1 MYNEY
6 GNNYKQALALY
17 NHYVATCPK
26 FVETIN
32 VRRCKRT
39 RSKKDCGAMMAS
51 FDLTVVSFPFSRA
64 AVQADL
70 QATHE
75 PRVAAHYSRAAN
87 TPLQSPAPGT
97 HTHCRTFICSFHQI
111 LIYLYDLNYS
121 YKTIFYIHEFI

>member
-39 RSKKDCGAMMAS
+39 RKTHSLQESAAM
-51 FDLTVVSFPFSRA
+51 
-64 AVQADL
+64 
-70 QATHE
+70 
-75 PRVAAHYSRAAN
+75 
-87 TPLQSPAPGT
+87 
-97 HTHCRTFICSFHQI
+97 
-111 LIYLYDLNYS
+111 
-121 YKTIFYIHEFI
+121 

>member
-32 VRRCKRT
+32 VRRCKT
-39 RSKKDCGAMMAS
+39 HSLKKGCSTMIS
-51 FDLTVVSFPFSRA
+51 DLTLLPLPRA

-70 QATHE
+70 QAAHE
-75 PRVAAHYSRAAN
+75 PRVAAHYPRAAN

-97 HTHCRTFICSFHQI
+97 HTHYRTFICSFHLI
-111 LIYLYDLNYS
+111 LIYLYNLNY
-121 YKTIFYIHEFI
+121 YYNINILI

>member
-39 RSKKDCGAMMAS
+39 RSKTHSLKKGCSAMMVMAS
-51 FDLTVVSFPFSRA
+51 FDLTLVSPP
-64 AVQADL
+64 L
-70 QATHE
+70 
-75 PRVAAHYSRAAN
+75 
-87 TPLQSPAPGT
+87 TP
-97 HTHCRTFICSFHQI
+97 CSCA
-111 LIYLYDLNYS
+111 S
-121 YKTIFYIHEFI
+121 